1 MEQWNEE
8 APSSQAGEKESNRAS
23 SDASS
28 PAAGGSGRDVSP
40 QRDGRREITVTVN
53 STQDGQQAPVAM
65 YTGELIPK
73 GRTLY
78 IRYEEQDELHG
89 SVRTMIRWS
98 GEELTLTRRG
108 GVESDQTF
116 AAGQAR
122 GGRYSSAHLSFPL
135 VTETEDLSVTMA
147 SDEGLLPLTL
157 AWTYRLRMEDEISGR
172 FQLRLTIQEANQS

>member
-8 APSSQAGEKESNRAS
+8 APS
-23 SDASS
+23 
-28 PAAGGSGRDVSP
+28 PP
-40 QRDGRREITVTVN
+40 QGDGRREVTITVS
-53 STQDGQQAPVAM
+53 STQDGQPAPVVKHV
-65 YTGELIPK
+65 GVLIPK

-89 SVRTMIRWS
+89 SVRTMIRWN

-122 GGRYSSAHLSFPL
+122 GGRYNSAHLSFPL

-157 AWTYRLRMEDEISGR
+157 GWTYRLRMEDQLSGR